1 MNNEYSSVISN
12 YVKRMKSELNNEL
25 SLLLV
30 IGSSCSSKV
39 IIGWS
44 DIDVILVI
52 RNYNFKIV
60 DKIKNISKDF
70 PVKIG
75 TTIYSEKEFI
85 SKKIDPK
92 TYYHLYLLK
101 NKKIELQYVKENFPI
116 PDISFEEIKN
126 THVPYLNW
134 RMHIYKRY
142 FLYDNL
148 NKEQVK
154 ALYKMTYLIMKAILI
169 LGGYTPKNYDEVF
182 KTYSKEFNFDYLDY
196 EKFIYDYLNDNYEYR
211 NIIEYAKKFLMKII
225 DN

>member
-25 SLLLV
+25 YLLLV

-44 DIDVILVI
+44 DIDVILVV

-92 TYYHLYLLK
+92 
-101 NKKIELQYVKENFPI
+101 
-116 PDISFEEIKN
+116 
-126 THVPYLNW
+126 
-134 RMHIYKRY
+134 M
-142 FLYDNL
+142 NL
-148 NKEQVK
+148 
-154 ALYKMTYLIMKAILI
+154 
-169 LGGYTPKNYDEVF
+169 F
-182 KTYSKEFNFDYLDY
+182 
-196 EKFIYDYLNDNYEYR
+196 
-211 NIIEYAKKFLMKII
+211 
-225 DN
+225 